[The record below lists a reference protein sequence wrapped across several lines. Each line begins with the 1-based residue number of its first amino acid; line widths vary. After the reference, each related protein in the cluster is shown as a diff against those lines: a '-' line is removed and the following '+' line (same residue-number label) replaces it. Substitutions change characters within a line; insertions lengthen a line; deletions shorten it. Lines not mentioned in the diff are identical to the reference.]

1 MELLRVEHLSRY
13 YGEGPAQVKALDD
26 VSFSVEK
33 GEFVAI
39 MGPSGSGKSTLMHL
53 LGGVDKPTAG
63 HVWLQGT
70 DLYKLDENALAI
82 FRRRQI
88 GLVYQ
93 FYNLLPVLN
102 VRENLTLPLLL
113 DGRNV
118 NKNQL
123 EQLAQILG
131 IQDRMNHLPHQLSGG
146 QQQRVG
152 IARALALNP
161 RVILFDEPTSAL
173 DPEMVGE
180 VLDVIRS
187 ISHQGTTLI
196 IVTHEMA
203 FARDVADRVV
213 FFSDGVILEE
223 GPAKEFFANP
233 KHDRTRQFIQ
243 RINNH

>member
-118 NKNQL
+118 SWN
-123 EQLAQILG
+123 
-131 IQDRMNHLPHQLSGG
+131 SW
-146 QQQRVG
+146 
-152 IARALALNP
+152 
-161 RVILFDEPTSAL
+161 
-173 DPEMVGE
+173 
-180 VLDVIRS
+180 
-187 ISHQGTTLI
+187 
-196 IVTHEMA
+196 
-203 FARDVADRVV
+203 
-213 FFSDGVILEE
+213 
-223 GPAKEFFANP
+223 P
-233 KHDRTRQFIQ
+233 KFWAS
-243 RINNH
+243 RIG

>member
-33 GEFVAI
+33 RGVCRHY
-39 MGPSGSGKSTLMHL
+39 GPVWQWKKAPSCTCLE
-53 LGGVDKPTAG
+53 GVDKPTAG

-146 QQQRVG
+146 QQQRVSIG
-152 IARALALNP
+152 RALITSPAL
-161 RVILFDEPTSAL
+161 LLADEPTGNLDSKNSA
-173 DPEMVGE
+173 E
-180 VLDVIRS
+180 VMALLRYFHEKKGQTLLVI
-187 ISHQGTTLI
+187 
-196 IVTHEMA
+196 THDERIA
-203 FARDVADRVV
+203 CQADRLITVE
-213 FFSDGVILEE
+213 DGHIAQDEAVR
-223 GPAKEFFANP
+223 P
-233 KHDRTRQFIQ
+233 
-243 RINNH
+243 

>member
-146 QQQRVG
+146 QQQRTAIG
-152 IARALALNP
+152 RAIVKNP
-161 RVILFDEPTSAL
+161 DILLCDEPTGAL
-173 DPEMVGE
+173 DYNTGKQ
-180 VLDVIRS
+180 VLKILQDKARNEGATV
-187 ISHQGTTLI
+187 I
-196 IVTHEMA
+196 IVTHNGA
-203 FARDVADRVV
+203 LAPIADRVIHMHDARV
-213 FFSDGVILEE
+213 QSIELNATPQDIDSLEY
-223 GPAKEFFANP
+223 
-233 KHDRTRQFIQ
+233 
-243 RINNH
+243 

>member
-63 HVWLQGT
+63 QVWVQGT
-70 DLYKLDENALAI
+70 DLYKLDETALAI

-118 NKNQL
+118 NETQL

-131 IQDRMNHLPHQLSGG
+131 I
-146 QQQRVG
+146 
-152 IARALALNP
+152 
-161 RVILFDEPTSAL
+161 
-173 DPEMVGE
+173 
-180 VLDVIRS
+180 
-187 ISHQGTTLI
+187 
-196 IVTHEMA
+196 
-203 FARDVADRVV
+203 
-213 FFSDGVILEE
+213 
-223 GPAKEFFANP
+223 
-233 KHDRTRQFIQ
+233 
-243 RINNH
+243 

>member
-13 YGEGPAQVKALDD
+13 YGEGIAQVKALDD

-33 GEFVAI
+33 GESVAI

-63 HVWLQGT
+63 QVWVQGT
-70 DLYKLDENALAI
+70 DLYKLSETSLAI

-118 NKNQL
+118 NETQL

-146 QQQRVG
+146 QQQRVSIG
-152 IARALALNP
+152 RALITSPAL
-161 RVILFDEPTSAL
+161 LLADEPTGNLDSKNSA
-173 DPEMVGE
+173 E
-180 VLDVIRS
+180 VMTLLRHFHEEKGQTLLVITHDER
-187 ISHQGTTLI
+187 IACQADRLI
-196 IVTHEMA
+196 TVQDGHI
-203 FARDVADRVV
+203 ARDEVV
-213 FFSDGVILEE
+213 R
-223 GPAKEFFANP
+223 P
-233 KHDRTRQFIQ
+233 
-243 RINNH
+243 

>member
-82 FRRRQI
+82 FRRRQM
-88 GLVYQ
+88 
-93 FYNLLPVLN
+93 
-102 VRENLTLPLLL
+102 LL

-146 QQQRVG
+146 QQQRVSIG
-152 IARALALNP
+152 RALITSPAL
-161 RVILFDEPTSAL
+161 LLADEPTGNLDSKNSA
-173 DPEMVGE
+173 E
-180 VLDVIRS
+180 VMALLRYFHEKKGQTLLVI
-187 ISHQGTTLI
+187 
-196 IVTHEMA
+196 THDERIA
-203 FARDVADRVV
+203 CQADRLITVE
-213 FFSDGVILEE
+213 DGHIAQDEAVR
-223 GPAKEFFANP
+223 P
-233 KHDRTRQFIQ
+233 
-243 RINNH
+243 